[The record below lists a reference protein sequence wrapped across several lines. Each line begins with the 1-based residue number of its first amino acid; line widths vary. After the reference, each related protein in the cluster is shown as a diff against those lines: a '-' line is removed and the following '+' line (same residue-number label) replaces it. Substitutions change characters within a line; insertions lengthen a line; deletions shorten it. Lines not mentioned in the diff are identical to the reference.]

1 MLRAGATGLNGTG
14 CNLVF
19 WGQEEQSREPGLVR
33 LEKMLRTGWSLFC
46 SSGHGSGHK
55 CFLGA
60 EAERGFVF
68 VQSWDVIPHSDLPGG
83 G

>member
-1 MLRAGATGLNGTG
+1 M
-14 CNLVF
+14 F
-19 WGQEEQSREPGLVR
+19 WGQEEQPREPGLVR
-33 LEKMLRTGWSLFC
+33 LEKMLRTGLSPFC
-46 SSGHGSGHK
+46 SSGCGSEHE

-68 VQSWDVIPHSDLPGG
+68 VQSWDVIPRSDLPGG